1 MINTLGF
8 ILQHPLTRQR
18 RASALLRYIRWQLS
32 QTIFDKPI
40 VHNWVKGSRL
50 IVERGMTGATGNLYC
65 GLHEWPD
72 MAFVLHLLRP
82 QDLFIDIGA
91 NIGSYTILASAGV
104 GCRSISLEPIPRTFE
119 HLKRN
124 IGINQLHSLVT
135 MLNLAASN
143 VDSIVYMSNN
153 LDTMNRVVNSPQP
166 GTVTSVQC
174 LPLDT
179 IEEARNAVLWKIDVE
194 GHEEETLAGASRL
207 LTHTPP
213 KAIMI
218 EMRSAKIES
227 QLMERGFRTF
237 CYDPFSRVLSAGKVE
252 WPNNQIWISD
262 LDWAAHRTGSSPRF
276 EVEGIVF

>member
-1 MINTLGF
+1 MINTLSF
-8 ILQHPLTRQR
+8 ILQHPLTRKH

-32 QTIFDKPI
+32 QHIFGKPI
-40 VHNWVKGSRL
+40 IHTWVRGSRL

-82 QDLFIDIGA
+82 KDLFIDIGA
-91 NIGSYTILASAGV
+91 NIGSYTLLASAGV
-104 GCRSISLEPIPRTFE
+104 GCRSLSLEPIPLAFE

-124 IGINQLHSLVT
+124 IGINQIHSLVT
-135 MLNLAASN
+135 MLNLAAGKEE
-143 VDSIVYMSNN
+143 SIVYMSNN
-153 LDTMNRVVNSPQP
+153 LDTMNRIVNSPHP
-166 GTVTSVQC
+166 GSAISVQC
-174 LPLDT
+174 LPLDS

-194 GHEEETLAGASRL
+194 GHEEETLAGASGL

-227 QLMERGFRTF
+227 QLMERDFRPF
-237 CYDPFSRVLSAGKVE
+237 CYDPFSRILSSGQAE

-262 LDWAAHRTGSSPRF
+262 LDWVTHRTRSSSRF
-276 EVEGIVF
+276 EVEGIEF